1 MPSFTE
7 KGQKSP
13 NSCTEILWDVIL
25 KTTIPRLVESFE
37 HIKCNRSNS
46 QRHVKSFINP
56 TRYNF
61 QKICSWTR
69 RNETIGKMKRI
80 TIFFD
85 QQVFINYRK
94 KTRQYFIVVASAIL
108 WISNFS
114 MFGLKLWYNFFVIF
128 ALTLALNV
136 PPVTIFIS
144 IKNQTLEICIL

>member
-94 KTRQYFIVVASAIL
+94 KTRQYFIAVELTSTFLKTVETIQHSEEPEL
-108 WISNFS
+108 SCMKVQVHSFS
-114 MFGLKLWYNFFVIF
+114 QSPLQYIQPGPEGFD
-128 ALTLALNV
+128 
-136 PPVTIFIS
+136 
-144 IKNQTLEICIL
+144 E